1 MDSTGSGVTVVNSVR
16 NTGIHERRE
25 ISLLAERLQGVL
37 RSVSTQRNKPLHN
50 MQPAGSEIS
59 LICTPLSTDLTYEIE
74 RSSLNKLGKIQ
85 IYINFE
91 TDKSRLNE
99 LQVH

>member
-1 MDSTGSGVTVVNSVR
+1 
-16 NTGIHERRE
+16 
-25 ISLLAERLQGVL
+25 
-37 RSVSTQRNKPLHN
+37 